1 MRCFLSLVLAF
12 CLCLLP
18 VSAGALTYAEYLADQ
33 GYSQDEIDQIISSGE
48 DVSASDTSNSTIYI
62 DNSQLLDSGS
72 SVQVDS
78 LTVQAQQVLL
88 SAPENNDYP
97 SGAPLA
103 GGVYMQV
110 TTSALGELLIYVP
123 SNYQSKAFTF
133 ESGTKEV
140 INITSSIITA
150 YVVDQADYSFRW
162 SSFGRLQYRRNSGS
176 YSYEDVNI
184 TDILNTN
191 IVFVESNDDL
201 PPVPDSNMLQI
212 IITFLLGGC
221 LLCLFIKRL

>member
-1 MRCFLSLVLAF
+1 MWRFLALVLAF
-12 CLCLLP
+12 CLCLFP
-18 VSAGALTYAEYLADQ
+18 VSVGALTYAEYLADQ

-48 DVSASDTSNSTIYI
+48 DASASESSDSTIYI
-62 DNSQLLDSGS
+62 DNSKVLDSGS
-72 SVQVDS
+72 SVQVES
-78 LTVQAQQVLL
+78 LTVQAETVLM

-123 SNYQSKAFTF
+123 SNYQSKAFTL

-140 INITSSIITA
+140 INITASTITA

-221 LLCLFIKRL
+221 LLYLFIKRL